1 MTYDTSVL
9 LTLQYSSRADYDEN
23 LREYCLCYEDETY
36 ISFCEENEEP
46 IEKSEYLGLLVK
58 VDSAA
63 KSFDADA
70 VAKHI
75 FTEVIDHDTDILLF
89 QCRTGIT
96 YAYSCVKAV
105 EAYFRDGREI
115 NGCIISGSMIIPG
128 LSGPRGVDES
138 CIDTTVYEAVL
149 EALMNEGERLS
160 KSSGGE
166 DE

>member
-9 LTLQYSSRADYDEN
+9 LTLQYSSRTDYDDN
-23 LREYCLCYEDETY
+23 LCEYCLCYEDETY
-36 ISFCEENEEP
+36 ISFCEEDEEP

-58 VDSAA
+58 VESAA

-70 VAKHI
+70 IAKHI
-75 FTEVIDHDTDILLF
+75 FTEVIDHDTDIILF

-96 YAYSCVKAV
+96 YAYSCAKAV
-105 EAYFRDGREI
+105 EAYFRGGREI
-115 NGCIISGSMIIPG
+115 RGCIVSGSMIIPG

-138 CIDTTVYEAVL
+138 SIDTTVYEAVL
-149 EALMNEGERLS
+149 EALKNEGERLS